1 MHTAEVIYEL
11 IVIGFSIDRNL
22 SVWIFQNYQNVIKL
36 INISNIDFFSMN
48 VRVKPISIN
57 SEGSKLGQENP
68 DY

>member
-36 INISNIDFFSMN
+36 TLVVFFLYEC
-48 VRVKPISIN
+48 P
-57 SEGSKLGQENP
+57 SKTHFNK
-68 DY
+68 

>member
-48 VRVKPISIN
+48 VRVIPISIN

>member
-48 VRVKPISIN
+48 VRVKPISSN
-57 SEGSKLGQENP
+57 SEGSELGQENP

>member
-36 INISNIDFFSMN
+36 INISDVDFFSMN